1 MIIIYVFIDILEI
14 VTPIIIIIGVT
25 IIVIVIIDVI
35 IVVIDATIIVIVII
49 VIVINL
55 LAVPRSLLLS
65 FPPPL
70 RRGDRGRRHK
80 GKDQTAIYKYVN
92 IYIIPY
98 SIPNSNIFCGNHIRL
113 DFIKAPDKH
122 EDWGPI

>member
-25 IIVIVIIDVI
+25 IIVIVII
-35 IVVIDATIIVIVII
+35 VVNDATIIVIVII
-49 VIVINL
+49 IIVIIAVIIIVINL
-55 LAVPRSLLLS
+55 LAVPCSLLLS

-80 GKDQTAIYKYVN
+80 GKYQTAIYKYVN
-92 IYIIPY
+92 MYVILIYGQFINMIKCQII
-98 SIPNSNIFCGNHIRL
+98 
-113 DFIKAPDKH
+113 
-122 EDWGPI
+122 